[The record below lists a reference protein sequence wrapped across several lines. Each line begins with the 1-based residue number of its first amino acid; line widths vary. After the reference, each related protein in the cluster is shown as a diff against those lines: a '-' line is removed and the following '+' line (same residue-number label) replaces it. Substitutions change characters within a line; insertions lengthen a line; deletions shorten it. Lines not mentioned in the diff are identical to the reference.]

1 MKKALI
7 INSVTKGIATGKVYN
22 VTKVEDE
29 AIIYL
34 VDDNGNKNYIVNGQ
48 DFEECLIFNDNIA
61 VAKYLIDNIN
71 GLADAVISL
80 KNSIIK

>member
-34 VDDNGNKNYIVNGQ
+34 VDDNGNKNYIVNSQ

>member
-7 INSVTKGIATGKVYN
+7 INSVTKGITTGKVYN

-29 AIIYL
+29 AVVYL